1 MPYPNLLVHVQDD
14 DDSDARI
21 RLAISLARRF
31 GAKLTGV
38 AAAKIDPVVSAPTA
52 LARPTHTGAVT
63 MVDLEFIE
71 SGLRAAEARFRRII
85 TASRIRT
92 SWHSRLDYP
101 AEALCLYAMTSDLVV
116 AGRRA
121 EATLHAPQ
129 SAFDPADVIMKSGR
143 PVLVV
148 PPGMPGLSGARVVV
162 GWKNTREARRAIIDA
177 LPFLQAATQV
187 SVVEFARRQ
196 DMPAAREQTVA
207 VADFLRTHGVA
218 ATSEA
223 VPYRRGTTAEQI
235 VAFAEQANA
244 DLIVAGAYGHT
255 WLHEW
260 IFGGVTQVLLQR
272 CPVCCL
278 LSH

>member
-14 DDSDARI
+14 DHSDARI

-31 GAKLTGV
+31 GAALTGV
-38 AAAKIDPVVSAPTA
+38 AAAKIDPVVSASTG
-52 LARPTHTGAVT
+52 LARPANSGGVVA
-63 MVDLEFIE
+63 VDLEFIE
-71 SGLRAAEARFRRII
+71 SCLRAAEARFRRIM
-85 TASRIRT
+85 TASRMRAT
-92 SWHSRLDYP
+92 WHSRLDYP
-101 AEALCLYAMTSDLVV
+101 AEAICLYAMTSDLVV

-129 SAFDPADVIMKSGR
+129 SAFDPADVIMKAGR

-148 PPGMPGLSGARVVV
+148 PPGLPDFSGERVVV
-162 GWKNTREARRAIIDA
+162 GWKNTREARRAVTDA
-177 LPFLQAATQV
+177 LPFLQAAKQV
-187 SVVEFARRQ
+187 SVVEFTRRQ
-196 DMPAAREQTVA
+196 DMPAAREQTLA
-207 VADFLRTHGVA
+207 VADFLRTHGVV
-218 ATSEA
+218 ATSDA
-223 VPYRRGTTAEQI
+223 VPYRRGTTAEQLI
-235 VAFAEQANA
+235 AFAEQNNA

>member
-1 MPYPNLLVHVQDD
+1 
-14 DDSDARI
+14 
-21 RLAISLARRF
+21 
-31 GAKLTGV
+31 
-38 AAAKIDPVVSAPTA
+38 
-52 LARPTHTGAVT
+52 
-63 MVDLEFIE
+63 VDLEFIE
-71 SGLRAAEARFRRII
+71 SGLRTAEARFRRIM
-85 TASRIRT
+85 TAARMRA

-101 AEALCLYAMTSDLVV
+101 AEALYLYAMTSDLVV

-129 SAFDPADVIMKSGR
+129 SALDPADVIMKAGR

-148 PPGMPGLSGARVVV
+148 PPGMPDISGERVVV
-162 GWKNTREARRAIIDA
+162 GWKNTREARRAVIDA
-177 LPFLQAATQV
+177 LPFLQAAVQV
-187 SVVEFARRQ
+187 SVVEFTRRQ
-196 DMPAAREQTVA
+196 DMPAAREQTLA

-218 ATSEA
+218 ATSDA
-223 VPYRRGTTAEQI
+223 VPYRRGTTAEQLI
-235 VAFAEQANA
+235 AFAEQNHA